1 MCRGITLLVV
11 LTHDDSTVGGGPERE
26 LRRLIA
32 TSPAGAQLPSV
43 RELTRRHRASP
54 LTVQR
59 AVTRLEQEG
68 LVRAEPGRGTFVAER
83 SASPTSD
90 PAWQTLALGAR
101 GLPAVALADLLAPAP
116 ADTIPLATGY
126 PDASL
131 QALGL
136 LATATARAARRPHAW
151 SRVPVEGTPE
161 LRAWFAHDVGGGAD
175 PADVLVT
182 PGGQAALAT
191 TMRALASPGDPV
203 LVESPTYIGALE
215 AARLAG
221 LRAVPVPSDAGG
233 VRTDALERAL
243 AATGASI
250 VVLQPLVANPTG
262 ATLAADRRAD
272 VLALIREAGAFLV
285 EDDYARSLVEPDR
298 APHPLWCD
306 DADGHVVHVRSLTKS
321 VAPGLRIC
329 GVLARGPAAE
339 RLRNTRLVDDF
350 FVSGVLQEA
359 AIGVVTSPGWRR
371 HVSQL
376 RLALATRMEAAVAGI
391 AAWDGAQLVSRPLG
405 GFVLWVR
412 LPDHLDDEAFTREAL
427 QQGVVVSPGRR
438 WFVAEPTG
446 AFVRLSVAAADV
458 AQVRRALGILAQLG
472 ATPIARES
480 PRGREVTRRARV

>member
-1 MCRGITLLVV
+1 M
-11 LTHDDSTVGGGPERE
+11 
-26 LRRLIA
+26 RRLVA
-32 TSPAGAQLPSV
+32 SSAAGTQLPSV
-43 RELTRRHRASP
+43 RELTRRHRASA

-83 SASPTSD
+83 SVG
-90 PAWQTLALGAR
+90 PAADAGWQTLALGAR

-116 ADTIPLATGY
+116 SDAIALATGY

-151 SRVPVEGTPE
+151 SRVAVEGTPE
-161 LRAWFAHDVGGGAD
+161 LRAWFARDVGGGAD

-203 LVESPTYIGALE
+203 IVESPTYIGALE

-221 LRAVPVPSDAGG
+221 LRAVPVPTDAGG

-250 VVLQPLVANPTG
+250 VVLQPMVANPTG
-262 ATLAADRRAD
+262 ATLAPDRRAD
-272 VLALIREAGAFLV
+272 VLGLVRDAGAFCI
-285 EDDYARSLVEPDR
+285 EDDYARDLVDPLH
-298 APHPLWCD
+298 APRPLWSD

-329 GVLARGPAAE
+329 GVLARGPAGE

-371 HVSQL
+371 HLNQL
-376 RLALATRMEAAVAGI
+376 RLALATRLDAAIDGI
-391 AAWDGAQLVSRPLG
+391 GTWDGAQLVCRPLG

-412 LPDHLDDEAFTREAL
+412 LPEHHDDETFASAAL
-427 QQGVVVSPGRR
+427 RRGVVVSPGRR
-438 WFVAEPTG
+438 WFAAEPTG
-446 AFVRLSVAAADV
+446 HYVRLSVAAADV

-472 ATPIARES
+472 AAPGDTPGAAPGADGTP
-480 PRGREVTRRARV
+480 PRSTGRAVTRRARA